1 MMSATAWYLTRDDDD
16 RGREDPRPDGAD
28 REVLPPE
35 RHRRA
40 RRLPWRHH
48 PQGGRQEPDRGR
60 AVRDRERR
68 RRRRLRPPHRCGEE
82 GHAAPGVTPGNLCTV
97 TAELGV
103 AR

>member
-1 MMSATAWYLTRDDDD
+1 MMSARAWCPTGDDDD

-40 RRLPWRHH
+40 WRLPWRHH
-48 PQGGRQEPDRGR
+48 PQGDRQEPDRGR
-60 AVRDRERR
+60 AVRDQERR
-68 RRRRLRPPHRCGEE
+68 HPGRPRPPYRRGEE
-82 GHAAPGVTPGNLCTV
+82 GYAAAGVTPGDLCMV